1 MFINITDAHC
11 LSTEGSVTGGTGVSV
26 VSVASLS
33 RSTEVEV
40 VEAREAW
47 SEYLLADGTVLRIK
61 PVMIA
66 ISRVEGAETTNG
78 EPVYNMKSTLIT
90 DVRGGKSAPDYA

>member
-1 MFINITDAHC
+1 
-11 LSTEGSVTGGTGVSV
+11 VSV
-26 VSVASLS
+26 LSVASIP

-47 SEYLLADGTVLRIK
+47 SEYRLADGTVLRVK

-66 ISRVEGAETTNG
+66 ITRVEGAEATNG

-90 DVRGGKSAPDYA
+90 DVRGAKSSPDYA

>member
-1 MFINITDAHC
+1 M
-11 LSTEGSVTGGTGVSV
+11 SVL
-26 VSVASLS
+26 SVASIP
-33 RSTEVEV
+33 RSTDVEV

-47 SEYLLADGTVLRIK
+47 SEYRLADGTVLRIK

-66 ISRVEGAETTNG
+66 VTRVEGAEATNG

-90 DVRGGKSAPDYA
+90 DVRGAKSSPDYA